1 MRLVAVGV
9 GLSLRVFPF
18 MGRAMRTLQAK
29 PVESVSVPHQRAE
42 RRSAARESVPGLLR
56 RPDLVA
62 AAVQFIYEEM
72 DLATLAQAIT
82 TLERDK

>member
-1 MRLVAVGV
+1 MPPSSAGSNTIAIIRRL
-9 GLSLRVFPF
+9 
-18 MGRAMRTLQAK
+18 
-29 PVESVSVPHQRAE
+29 
-42 RRSAARESVPGLLR
+42 
-56 RPDLVA
+56 A